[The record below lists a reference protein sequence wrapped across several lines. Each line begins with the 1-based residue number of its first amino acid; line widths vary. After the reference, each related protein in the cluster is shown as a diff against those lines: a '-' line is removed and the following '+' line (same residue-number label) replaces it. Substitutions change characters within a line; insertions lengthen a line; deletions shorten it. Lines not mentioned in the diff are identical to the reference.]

1 MKAAGVDNTH
11 YSERISFIG
20 SLLIFVVAL
29 RYPPI
34 ERLDILGER
43 QTFVRNSPD
52 FVAEGRSLT
61 VNCNI
66 LVQVT
71 LTLREAHTA

>member
-1 MKAAGVDNTH
+1 MKAAGVNNTH

-20 SLLIFVVAL
+20 RSLLIFVVAL

-66 LVQVT
+66 LV
-71 LTLREAHTA
+71 